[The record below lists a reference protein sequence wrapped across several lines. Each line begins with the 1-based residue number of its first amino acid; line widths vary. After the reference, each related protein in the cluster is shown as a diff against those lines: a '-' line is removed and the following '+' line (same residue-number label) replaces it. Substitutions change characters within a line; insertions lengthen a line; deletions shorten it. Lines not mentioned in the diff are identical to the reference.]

1 MSSHCNYTLC
11 GFLFAILA
19 ASVICSQSVYAGF
32 EEGKAA
38 YLRKDYVTAA
48 KEFRP
53 LAEKGNVQAQVMLG
67 WMYSDG
73 LGVQKDYKEAMKWT
87 LKAAAVD
94 GDPAAAKAQHNLG
107 VAYEN
112 GLGVAI
118 DNEKAAYWYQKGAKN
133 GDASA
138 QCNLGTL
145 YLEGK
150 GVKRDYRQAAYW
162 LRKAAEQGDTE
173 AYANLGK
180 VYFEGLGIPKNLA
193 YAYFYLYM
201 AANHGD
207 RESPQAKQGLSL
219 LLPKISPAQLAEGKK
234 LVNEALSKR

>member
-1 MSSHCNYTLC
+1 MSSRRNSILSACL
-11 GFLFAILA
+11 LAILT
-19 ASVICSQSVYAGF
+19 ASIVCPSSARAGLD
-32 EEGKAA
+32 EAKAA

-48 KEFRP
+48 KELRP
-53 LAEKGNVQAQVMLG
+53 LAEKGNVRAQTTLG
-67 WMYSDG
+67 WMYSEG
-73 LGVQKDYKEAMKWT
+73 LGVEKDYKEAMKWL

-94 GDPAAAKAQHNLG
+94 GSPDAAKAQHNLG
-107 VAYEN
+107 VMYEN

-118 DNEKAAYWYQKGAKN
+118 DSTRSAYWYQKGAQN

-150 GVKRDYRQAAYW
+150 GVERNYSQAVQW
-162 LRKAAEQGDTE
+162 LTKAAEQGDTE

-180 VYFEGLGIPKNLA
+180 VYFEGLGVQKNWALS
-193 YAYFYLYM
+193 YFFLYM
-201 AANHGD
+201 AANYGE

-219 LLPKISPAQLAEGKK
+219 LLPRISPTQLDEGKR
-234 LVNEALSKR
+234 LVNEALSKH